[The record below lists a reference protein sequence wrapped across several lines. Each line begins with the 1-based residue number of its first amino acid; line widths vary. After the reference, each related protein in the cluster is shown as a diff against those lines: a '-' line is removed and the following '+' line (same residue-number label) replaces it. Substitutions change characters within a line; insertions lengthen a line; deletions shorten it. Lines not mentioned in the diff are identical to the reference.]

1 MENDWMKSWDNVNI
15 PLYAIV
21 KQIKKIRKRKKNDI
35 SIKNNIYRSI
45 IKFITIIS
53 FSISAW

>member
-1 MENDWMKSWDNVNI
+1 KK
-15 PLYAIV
+15 V
-21 KQIKKIRKRKKNDI
+21 KKIKKRKKRKNDI
-35 SIKNNIYRSI
+35 SIKNNIYSSI